1 MEKIWLLITFD
12 ARKYEEPSDLLGVLA
27 FAKLLEQQLEQ
38 STTKARMLSQ
48 NVLLTPLEGSLPLL
62 LWLADALRHRALSMR
77 VIELPGEPTQ
87 VG

>member
-1 MEKIWLLITFD
+1 MKKTWLLITFD
-12 ARKYEEPSDLLGVLA
+12 ARKCEEPSDLLGVLA
-27 FAKLLEQQLEQ
+27 FAKLLEQQLEK
-38 STTKARMLSQ
+38 STTSARMLSQ

-77 VIELPGEPTQ
+77 VIELPGDPTQ